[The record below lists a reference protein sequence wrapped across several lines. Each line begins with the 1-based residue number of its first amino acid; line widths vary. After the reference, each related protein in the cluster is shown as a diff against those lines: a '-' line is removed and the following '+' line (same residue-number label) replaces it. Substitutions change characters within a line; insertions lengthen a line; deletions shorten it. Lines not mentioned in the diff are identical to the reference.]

1 MTSWQVEGRART
13 ENPCPGRV
21 AGSGAPFALTRRPA
35 SDDTTAMTRP
45 HRSPID
51 RSALDRSAR
60 SPRGSFSVAVVAFA
74 ALVAFGAFGAVACSK
89 EYIPNTDVEDTGVNR
104 DIVGFCEK
112 YRHAMEDRN
121 VAQLLKLMS
130 PAYFEEGGETQKES
144 ADYERI
150 RDFLTGDFLKTGGV
164 RYEMRY
170 RRITF
175 TENNHIYVDY
185 TYAAAWKLPGVKTD
199 EWHHKVADNRLDLV
213 RDGESFKIVSG
224 M

>member
-1 MTSWQVEGRART
+1 MTR
-13 ENPCPGRV
+13 
-21 AGSGAPFALTRRPA
+21 
-35 SDDTTAMTRP
+35 RP
-45 HRSPID
+45 HRSRID
-51 RSALDRSAR
+51 RSALDRTAR
-60 SPRGSFSVAVVAFA
+60 SLRRALSVSFIRLRAVVTLVAVA
-74 ALVAFGAFGAVACSK
+74 ACATFGAVACSK

-104 DIVGFCEK
+104 DVVGFCEK

-185 TYAAAWKLPGVKTD
+185 TYAAAWKLPGVKID